1 MSIEKE
7 ESHTISSEEID
18 NVINGKKE
26 ELKKL
31 SAENNRVFELYQKA
45 VSYGDKIFYSKRF
58 DELNKAVIECSMQV
72 DWLEGFKRFN
82 EFAKTEKGKKFMKLK
97 KEYEEKKKNEQ

>member
-1 MSIEKE
+1 MA
-7 ESHTISSEEID
+7 SEEEDYKISGEFID
-18 NVINGKKE
+18 KLIEMKKE

-31 SAENNRVFELYQKA
+31 SAENNRVFGIYQKA

-58 DELNKAVIECSMQV
+58 EETNKAVLECSMQV

-82 EFAKTEKGKKFMKLK
+82 EFANTEKGKKLMNLK
-97 KEYEEKKKNEQ
+97 KEYEERKKNEQ